1 MARYM
6 CDWYRKSPYFNPAY
20 DTTPGDQLPPMFPHP
35 SPNPIVRF
43 LDWLCHDM
51 RMINISPFDV
61 GLVTVFVGLFTSPIF
76 IILYGV
82 FTGADTFE
90 FKAHL
95 YTIFGL
101 TPEEFAIIVCGP
113 LAIFNPS
120 AFYRRFRLRY
130 FRKHLLPGPYGWGN
144 LEKVHPMYYD

>member
-1 MARYM
+1 MARVM

-20 DTTPGDQLPPMFPHP
+20 DTTPGDHLPPMFPHP

-51 RMINISPFDV
+51 RMLNMSPWSVMVAFTFW
-61 GLVTVFVGLFTSPIF
+61 GLLVAPLFV
-76 IILYGV
+76 ILYGV
-82 FTGADTFE
+82 FTGADSLE

-95 YTIFGL
+95 FKICGL
-101 TPEEFAIIVCGP
+101 DPAEFAIIFVLP
-113 LAIFNPS
+113 LAILSPD
-120 AFYRRFRLRY
+120 AIYRRFRIRY